1 VGDYTSI
8 IVHGLVILFGLFG
21 IGVSVV
27 LVNFLLFIGS
37 AITLA
42 AVGYSLIELIIK
54 ISKIS
59 SRNPQ

>member
-1 VGDYTSI
+1 MSDYTSI
-8 IVHGLVILFGLFG
+8 IVHGIVMFFGLFG

-27 LVNFLLFIGS
+27 LVNLLLFIGS

-54 ISKIS
+54 ISKIP
-59 SRNPQ
+59 SRTPQ